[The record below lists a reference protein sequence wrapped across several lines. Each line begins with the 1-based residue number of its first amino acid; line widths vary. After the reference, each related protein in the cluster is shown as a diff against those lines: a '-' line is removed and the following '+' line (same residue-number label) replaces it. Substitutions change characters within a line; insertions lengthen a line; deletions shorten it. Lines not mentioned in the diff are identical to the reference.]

1 MHLSVIIPT
10 LNEEY
15 YIRGTL
21 DALMAG
27 LIKGTECEVIV
38 VDSGSND
45 KTLEYL
51 KNRRVISVQKPEFK
65 GFKFK
70 SLNYGASLAKGNV
83 LLFLDADSFLMHGFD
98 EQIDK
103 TLRENVVGGA
113 FEYCS
118 ENRSFSF
125 RLVQALNRA
134 RYRVDQ
140 NYFGDQGIFCTK
152 EAFETVGGYPEEPI
166 MEAAYFCKKL
176 RSLGKLKLIKLPLI
190 TSSRRFEKGGIWRVF
205 FKDTW
210 IWIQFLLGLDISRY
224 ASKYWQENLFEHIKQ

>member
-21 DALMAG
+21 DALRTG
-27 LIKGTECEVIV
+27 LSKGTECEVIV

-45 KTLEYL
+45 KTLVYM
-51 KNRRVISVQKPEFK
+51 KNRNIILTQKPEFK
-65 GFKFK
+65 GFKYK
-70 SLNYGASLAKGNV
+70 SLNYGASLANGSV
-83 LLFLDADSFLMHGFD
+83 LLFLDADSFLKYGFD
-98 EQIDK
+98 KEIRKVLQG
-103 TLRENVVGGA
+103 NVVGGA

-118 ENRSFSF
+118 ENRSISL
-125 RLVQALNRA
+125 RVIEVLNRI

-152 EAFETVGGYPEEPI
+152 EAFETVGGYPEKPI

-176 RSLGKLKLIKLPLI
+176 RSIGKLKLIKLPLI
-190 TSSRRFEKGGIWRVF
+190 TSSRRFEKGGVWRVF
-205 FKDTW
+205 FKDTV
-210 IWIQFLLGLDISRY
+210 IWIQFLLGCDISRY
-224 ASKYWQENLFEHIKQ
+224 AAKYWKENLFANKK

>member
-15 YIRGTL
+15 YIQGTL
-21 DALMAG
+21 DALTDG
-27 LIKGTECEVIV
+27 LSKGTECEVIV
-38 VDSGSND
+38 IDSGSND
-45 KTLEYL
+45 KSLEYI
-51 KNRRVISVQKPEFK
+51 KNRNVTLVKKPEFK
-65 GFKFK
+65 GCKYK
-70 SLNYGASLAKGNV
+70 SLNFGASLANGNV

-98 EQIDK
+98 EQIK
-103 TLRENVVGGA
+103 KSQKENVVGGA

-125 RLVQALNRA
+125 RLVEALNRA

-152 EAFETVGGYPEEPI
+152 EAFDAVGGYPEKPI

-176 RSLGKLKLIKLPLI
+176 RSIGKLKLIKLPLI

-224 ASKYWQENLFEHIKQ
+224 ASEYWQENLLEFKKQ